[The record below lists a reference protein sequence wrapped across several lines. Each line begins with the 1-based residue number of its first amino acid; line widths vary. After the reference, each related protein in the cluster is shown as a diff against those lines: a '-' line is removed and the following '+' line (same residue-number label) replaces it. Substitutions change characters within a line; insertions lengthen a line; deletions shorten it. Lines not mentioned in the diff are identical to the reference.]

1 MATEPPAVSE
11 TRPYP
16 GSDHV
21 TPYDRLVWT
30 DDDVE
35 RLLAS
40 GEQRQELEAFF
51 GPSEYRELA
60 RLARA
65 ARRAAPAAGSLRVL
79 IVPGIMGSQLG
90 FPRRAPLPRDILWVD
105 PVDIGFGRLTELAIP
120 SPGGVA
126 SAAGPTGASR
136 TAGVTSVARAA
147 GVMDV
152 TRAASVTGA
161 GSAARP
167 VVTGDSAPMPGTTQ
181 YGVVLYSYLRI
192 KLHLRAAGV
201 DAVFHCYDWR
211 LGIDELGRELA
222 QRLQAEPAAKV
233 SVVGHS
239 LGGLVSRA
247 ALARPGGEKVER
259 LVLLGTPNSGSFAAV
274 QALRGTYSVV
284 RKIARLDGRHTAETL
299 AATTF
304 STFPSLYHM
313 LPQATYPGAI
323 DLLDPAAWPRSGPQP
338 VPALLESARAIG
350 RVLAPADGRCAAI
363 VGVGQETVTAVTR
376 QRDQFVYTITR
387 HGDGTVPASCAR
399 LEGARNFHAGVSHSD
414 LTRDRTVAA
423 AVVDLLRGG
432 STRRLP
438 AEWKSA
444 SVAEAQVSD
453 SELARTQVEKVDWA
467 ALTSDERREFL
478 QNLNEPPTLRL
489 RVPARLRRQPRPRR
503 VKRRGQQQRRHR

>member
-1 MATEPPAVSE
+1 MATEPPAVCE
-11 TRPYP
+11 TRPHP

-35 RLLAS
+35 QLLAS
-40 GEQRQELEAFF
+40 GEQRRELEVFF
-51 GPSEYRELA
+51 GLREYLELA

-65 ARRAAPAAGSLRVL
+65 ARRAAPSAGSMRAL

-90 FPRRAPLPRDILWVD
+90 FARREPLPRDILWVD
-105 PVDIGFGRLTELAIP
+105 PVDIGFGRLTELAM
-120 SPGGVA
+120 PGG
-126 SAAGPTGASR
+126 AA
-136 TAGVTSVARAA
+136 
-147 GVMDV
+147 
-152 TRAASVTGA
+152 
-161 GSAARP
+161 
-167 VVTGDSAPMPGTTQ
+167 Q

-192 KLHLRAAGV
+192 KLHLRAAGI

-233 SVVGHS
+233 SLVGHS

-247 ALARPGGEKVER
+247 ALACPGGGKVER

-284 RKIARLDGRHTAETL
+284 RKIARLDWRHTAEAL

-304 STFPSLYHM
+304 NTFPSLYHM
-313 LPQATYPGAI
+313 LPPAERSGSI
-323 DLLDPAAWPRSGPQP
+323 DLFDPAAWPRSGPQP
-338 VPALLESARAIG
+338 LPALLESARTIG
-350 RVLAPADGRCAAI
+350 RALAPPDERCAAI

-376 QRDQFVYTITR
+376 RRDQFVYAITR
-387 HGDGTVPASCAR
+387 HGDGTVPVSCAR
-399 LEGARNFHAGVSHSD
+399 LQGVRNFHAAVSHSD

-423 AVVDLLRGG
+423 AVVDLLRSG

-438 AEWKSA
+438 SEWRSD
-444 SVAEAQVSD
+444 SVAQAQVSD
-453 SELARTQVEKVDWA
+453 RELGRTQVEKVDWA
-467 ALTSDERREFL
+467 RLTPAERREFL
-478 QNLNEPPTLRL
+478 QNLNEPLALRL
-489 RVPARLRRQPRPRR
+489 RVPARLRRPQHSPRR
-503 VKRRGQQQRRHR
+503 RPQRRRIGS